1 MSLRISRWTLVR
13 ADGSTA
19 TLWLSR
25 ATGFVD
31 RLRGLIARPLPEPGQ
46 GLWLEPCNAVHSLAM
61 RAPIDLVFLD
71 RSRRVLAIEAGLA
84 PWRAAAC
91 RRAFSTI
98 ELRAGEACRLRI
110 EPGAVLLA
118 AGAPLPVDDPFRVGP
133 HLCQKEPAMAQQ
145 VETTKVQRPRATR
158 TRAAA
163 AAAAAV
169 TLVSGCATPE
179 IGVDGAIGQEGRSA
193 QPMASAT
200 GGAAR
205 AGIGALA
212 AGAPVTPWVPTAGAR
227 ASADAIERAVT
238 TAVAKPDAEAHAVP
252 VDLPPSPLAAAS
264 GASSGHGSGSAAGVG
279 PGPDSGPAH
288 GAPNG
293 RLAEAE
299 TLYRASRFDEALP
312 AFRAIVDSDP
322 GHAHAW
328 LRIGNI
334 LHRKRE
340 WFDALSAYRK
350 AARPQADP
358 AIREKAVYN
367 VALLNLE
374 LARQAMKRLE
384 RIRSEQGGVNGRV
397 PAPRGAGVSDGAV
410 RHLSDQVA
418 VSYRALSATRAA
430 RASAQGAGLATG
442 MAPGMAPAPE
452 PGPRSPAMP
461 SAALPAEKP
470 VEVEIRQGGGGR

>member
-1 MSLRISRWTLVR
+1 MSLRVSRWTLVR
-13 ADGSTA
+13 ADGSTG

-61 RAPIDLVFLD
+61 RAPIDLVFID
-71 RSRRVLAIEAGLA
+71 RARRVLAVEVGLA

-110 EPGAVLLA
+110 EPGAVLLE

-145 VETTKVQRPRATR
+145 VETTKIHRPRAAR

-163 AAAAAV
+163 AAAAV
-169 TLVSGCATPE
+169 TIVSGCATPE
-179 IGVDGAIGQEGRSA
+179 IGIN
-193 QPMASAT
+193 ASASGPAST
-200 GGAAR
+200 PSVP
-205 AGIGALA
+205 A
-212 AGAPVTPWVPTAGAR
+212 AGER
-227 ASADAIERAVT
+227 ASPDAIERAVT
-238 TAVAKPDAEAHAVP
+238 AAVVKPDAETHAVP
-252 VDLPPSPLAAAS
+252 VDLPPAPLTAAP
-264 GASSGHGSGSAAGVG
+264 G
-279 PGPDSGPAH
+279 PGPGPGPVTGPAPDSGPAH
-288 GAPNG
+288 RAPDG

-312 AFRAIVDSDP
+312 AFRAIVDADP
-322 GHAHAW
+322 AHAHAW

-384 RIRSEQGGVNGRV
+384 RIRSEQGGVNGRL

-410 RHLSDQVA
+410 QHLSDQVA
-418 VSYRALSATRAA
+418 VSYRALSARRAA
-430 RASAQGAGLATG
+430 RASAT
-442 MAPGMAPAPE
+442 APVQAPVQAPAPE

-461 SAALPAEKP
+461 SAALPVDKP
-470 VEVEIRQGGGGR
+470 VQVEIRQGGGGR

>member
-1 MSLRISRWTLVR
+1 MSLRVSRCTLVR
-13 ADGSTA
+13 ADGSTG

-25 ATGFVD
+25 ATGFFD

-61 RAPIDLVFLD
+61 RAPIDLVFID
-71 RSRRVLAIEAGLA
+71 RARRVLAVESELA

-110 EPGAVLLA
+110 EPGAVLLE
-118 AGAPLPVDDPFRVGP
+118 AGAPLPVDDPLRVGP

-145 VETTKVQRPRATR
+145 VETTKIHRPRATR
-158 TRAAA
+158 TRAA

-179 IGVDGAIGQEGRSA
+179 IGIDASASGRSSTPA
-193 QPMASAT
+193 VP
-200 GGAAR
+200 
-205 AGIGALA
+205 A
-212 AGAPVTPWVPTAGAR
+212 AGER
-227 ASADAIERAVT
+227 ASSDTIERAVT
-238 TAVAKPDAEAHAVP
+238 AAVAKPDAETHAVP
-252 VDLPPSPLAAAS
+252 VELPPPVLTVAPA
-264 GASSGHGSGSAAGVG
+264 SGSAASPAAG
-279 PGPDSGPAH
+279 PAPSPDSGPAH
-288 GAPNG
+288 AAPNG

-299 TLYRASRFDEALP
+299 ALYRASRFDEALP
-312 AFRAIVDSDP
+312 AFRAIVDADP

-384 RIRSEQGGVNGRV
+384 RIRSEQGGVNGRG

-418 VSYRALSATRAA
+418 VSYRALSARRAA
-430 RASAQGAGLATG
+430 RESAT
-442 MAPGMAPAPE
+442 APVQAPAPE